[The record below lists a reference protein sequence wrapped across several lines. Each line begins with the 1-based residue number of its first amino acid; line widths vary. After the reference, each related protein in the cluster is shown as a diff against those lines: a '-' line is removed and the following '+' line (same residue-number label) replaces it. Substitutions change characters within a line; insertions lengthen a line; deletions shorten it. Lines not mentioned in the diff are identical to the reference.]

1 MRCEKI
7 QPWLSAVVDE
17 EEIGVWGWVVRRHVA
32 HCPACR
38 EELRALR
45 ALEVRLVAVSPITRR
60 PILRPMGL
68 ARPLLAVGA
77 LAAAGAGVFL
87 WQPPKSEHPVTVA
100 LASPVPKATPS
111 PSTKPRLAPKPV
123 PPVLRL
129 KVARHHPR
137 RVRRPATV
145 AEQVVIVAKAPPTAK
160 PLTLVHDSREDDG
173 GTIHLETTI
182 PAAYVAAMQTA
193 SLTSGETKL

>member
-32 HCPACR
+32 HCPTCR
-38 EELRALR
+38 EELAALR
-45 ALEVRLVAVSPITRR
+45 ALEARLVAVSPVTRR

-77 LAAAGAGVFL
+77 LAGVAGYFFWPVP
-87 WQPPKSEHPVTVA
+87 QPKPAVTVA
-100 LASPVPKATPS
+100 LASPAPTPTPS

-123 PPVLRL
+123 PPVRRL
-129 KVARHHPR
+129 KVARRPSR
-137 RVRRPATV
+137 RVRHRVTAS
-145 AEQVVIVAKAPPTAK
+145 EQVVIVAKAPPTAK
-160 PLTLVHDSREDDG
+160 PLTLIHDSHDDDG
-173 GTIHLETTI
+173 GTIHIETTI

-193 SLTSGETKL
+193 SLTSGETNL

>member
-17 EEIGVWGWVVRRHVA
+17 EEIGVWGWVVSRHVA

-38 EELRALR
+38 EELAALR
-45 ALEVRLVAVSPITRR
+45 ALEARLVAVSPVTRR

-68 ARPLLAVGA
+68 ARPLLVVGA
-77 LAAAGAGVFL
+77 LAAGAGYFF
-87 WQPPKSEHPVTVA
+87 WQPSNPERPVTVA
-100 LASPVPKATPS
+100 LASPRPAPTPA
-111 PSTKPRLAPKPV
+111 PSTKPRLAPKTV

-129 KVARHHPR
+129 KVARRHSR
-137 RVRRPATV
+137 RVRRPVPAS
-145 AEQVVIVAKAPPTAK
+145 EQVVVVAKAPPLAK
-160 PLTLVHDSREDDG
+160 PLTLVHDSRDDDG
-173 GTIHLETTI
+173 GTIHIETTI

-193 SLTSGETKL
+193 SLTSGENL